1 MHSKSNAANP
11 RMLTKCRST
20 NHKRIALLNK
30 KQSKYQND
38 KCAARSSTISSM
50 EYWSDGPLF
59 DLAKTLKLKADW
71 QAGETRPRAKRHA
84 WMSQEGSK
92 R

>member
-1 MHSKSNAANP
+1 
-11 RMLTKCRST
+11 MLTKYRST

-71 QAGETRPRAKRHA
+71 QAGGRNKTKSEKTCMDVSRG
-84 WMSQEGSK
+84 Q
-92 R
+92 